1 MSVIAEARE
10 LATEIV
16 AIESHLIVAD
26 KDAAALEF
34 ASDCKLGLTLA
45 HLIVEGYVT
54 RVDTKA
60 LALLDNAVARGR
72 QIAARKDEAVL
83 AAPAGPLDLKAAG
96 PIFPVGTEVVLFAD
110 HWADQTPDRAVVVK
124 AEWDGDGWE
133 YKFQAAEGAYFV
145 YEGDLAWHIEEYC
158 ADEI

>member
-1 MSVIAEARE
+1 MSVIAEARV
-10 LATEIV
+10 LAAEIV
-16 AIESHLIVAD
+16 AIDNDLTLSYG
-26 KDAAALEF
+26 AAFSNE
-34 ASDCKLGLTLA
+34 CTLGLTLA
-45 HLIVEGYVT
+45 HMIVEGFVT
-54 RVDTKA
+54 RVDSKA
-60 LALLDNAVARGR
+60 LALLDNALNRGR
-72 QIAARKDEAVL
+72 QINARMNADAEKATAAL
-83 AAPAGPLDLKAAG
+83 AAAPLDLKAAG

-145 YEGDLAWHIEEYC
+145 YEGDLAWHIEEFC